1 MDNEE
6 NGIESQL
13 DSAINEENDSFG
25 SDNSVTGDNNEE
37 NSEGTESLDD
47 IMSSISQKTTKT
59 GQQNVDKVG
68 TTTQNTQRTTQQRQ
82 RGSNNSGDLVDK
94 DGNIIAKAGAERRFY
109 EQAMRLKQERDVFH
123 SQVLPKLRKNY
134 SELQSRVKSYTAAME
149 ALKANDLSSDDI
161 QTGIE
166 LIRQWRKSPADTMK
180 FLLTQAKSYGINIDD
195 GTKSTTDLAAIS
207 QMIDEKL
214 RPFNQER
221 ENAQRVQQIR
231 QNATSAYKGFIN
243 KYPDVRNHTNEIA
256 YLLKSDPSLSL
267 DTAYYV
273 LRNYYSTKG
282 YNFNTPLAEINKQ
295 KSKNNASFNMPNV
308 NQTNQ
313 TANVSGKVASIN
325 SSYKDIIK
333 DVLKNVKR

>member
-6 NGIESQL
+6 NGIESSL
-13 DSAINEENDSFG
+13 DSAMNEENNSFDT
-25 SDNSVTGDNNEE
+25 DNSISGDTNEE
-37 NSEGTESLDD
+37 SSEGSESLDD
-47 IMSSISQKTTKT
+47 IMSSISQKTTEKNK
-59 GQQNVDKVG
+59 QNVNQVN
-68 TTTQNTQRTTQQRQ
+68 TSTQNQQRSTQQRT
-82 RGSNNSGDLVDK
+82 RNSNNSGDLVDK

-134 SELQSRVKSYTAAME
+134 TDLQNRVNSYNAAME
-149 ALKANDLSSDDI
+149 ALKAQDLSSDDI

-166 LIRQWRKSPADTMK
+166 LIRQWRKSPAETMK
-180 FLLTQAKSYGINIDD
+180 FLLTQAKSYGINIDE
-195 GTKSTTDLAAIS
+195 GEKSNIDLSAIS

-214 RPFNQER
+214 KPFNQER

-231 QNATSAYKGFIN
+231 QNATNTYNNFIN

-256 YLLKSDPSLSL
+256 YLLKNDPSLSL

-282 YNFNTPLAEINKQ
+282 YDFNTPLAEINKQ
-295 KSKNNASFNMPNV
+295 RSNNNASFNMPNV